1 MTWNEGYVLEVNY
14 TYGFY
19 GELSPLKLALANTL
33 KSLKSPN
40 LEKNFNYCE
49 LACGRGYSTN
59 LLASCY
65 PQAQFYANDFNPSH
79 IVEARTLAET
89 AGTKNVHFFDDSF
102 EEFIN
107 QDLPQF
113 DFIVLHGIYSWITP
127 RNRQAIVNFIR
138 QKIKVG
144 GMVYISYNTLPGWAA
159 ARPMQALMLRYGRNS
174 SEPILS
180 RIEKALDFT
189 EQMLESKANYFTQNP
204 ILKPRLE
211 KLKEQN
217 RYYLAHEYFN
227 EEWNAFYFD
236 EVAKELEEAKLN
248 FMGSAHLIDYV
259 DAVNLSSAAQ
269 TQLSQVTDPTFREVV
284 RDFFLNTQFRRDIF
298 VRGKLALLP
307 QEHLQALGNLRF
319 ALVVPIK
326 SIKLKQQFPLGE
338 VELQEKV
345 YRPICEALENGP
357 LTLGELQKDSKTK
370 GITLNSLY
378 QALIIMTGIGY
389 THPAVNETVRKQRQK
404 STDAFNSAVKTKS
417 LYSDEMAFLAS
428 PLVGTG
434 IAVNRLEQLLLL
446 AKERKQDG
454 PQFVWQVLSSQGKKI
469 IKEGKTLETEAEN
482 LEHLKNVAE
491 NFNGD
496 RLPLLTKLGIS

>member
-19 GELSPLKLALANTL
+19 GELSPLKLALASTL
-33 KSLKSPN
+33 KSIQSPN
-40 LEKNFNYCE
+40 LDKSFQYCE

-59 LLASCY
+59 LLAPCY

-79 IVEARTLAET
+79 IVEARTLAEA
-89 AGTKNVHFFDDSF
+89 AGTKNVQFFDDSF
-102 EEFIN
+102 EEFID

-127 RNRQAIVNFIR
+127 NNRMAIVEFIR

-174 SEPILS
+174 AEPILN

-189 EQMLESKANYFTQNP
+189 EKMSEAKATYFTQNP

-236 EVAKELEEAKLN
+236 EVAKELEGGKVN
-248 FMGSAHLIDYV
+248 FMGSAHLIDHV
-259 DAVNLSSAAQ
+259 DAVNLSAAAQ
-269 TQLSQVTDPTFREVV
+269 AQLAEVTDPLFREVV

-298 VRGKLALLP
+298 TRGQLSLLP
-307 QEHLQALGNLRF
+307 KEQLQVLQSLRF
-319 ALVVPIK
+319 ALLVSMKAIK
-326 SIKLKQQFPLGE
+326 FKHQFPLGE
-338 VELQEKV
+338 VQLQETV
-345 YRPICEALENGP
+345 YKPICEALENGP
-357 LTLGELQKDSKTK
+357 LTLGELQKDPKTAQ
-370 GITLNSLY
+370 ISLNSLY
-378 QALIIMTGIGY
+378 QALIILTGIGY
-389 THPAVNETVRKQRQK
+389 IHPAVNETVRKQRQK
-404 STDAFNSAVKTKS
+404 STDAFNAAVKTKA

-434 IAVNRLEQLLLL
+434 ITVNRLEQLLLL
-446 AKERKQDG
+446 AKSRKQDG
-454 PQFVWQVLSSQGKKI
+454 PEFVWQVLSSQGKKI

-482 LEHLKNVAE
+482 LEHLKTIAE
-491 NFNGD
+491 EFNGD
-496 RLPLLTKLGIS
+496 RLQILTRLGIS